1 MNTASSSTDDTDM
14 EDVQQ
19 LLLVQQRVGHAY
31 KIVAFAQMI
40 IPVRQH
46 HAQLRCSLFHVLW
59 ASWVL
64 AFKYAEFGLL
74 GI

>member
-46 HAQLRCSLFHVLW
+46 HAQLRCSLFHVL
-59 ASWVL
+59 
-64 AFKYAEFGLL
+64 
-74 GI
+74 